1 MIQDISQFGLLAA
14 ASLWSSVYVGSLA
27 PQLWRQRN
35 YRGAVGVVVLACL
48 TLILPTLL
56 TLYSQG

>member
-1 MIQDISQFGLLAA
+1 MIQQIAKFGILAA
-14 ASLWSSVYVGSLA
+14 ISLWSSVYVGSLA

-35 YRGAVGVVVLACL
+35 YRGAVGVAVLACL

-56 TLYSQG
+56 TLYSEE